1 MASREEQ
8 EYSTQAPAGYIG
20 DFLKGDIFPY
30 AKAFLGQQF
39 GTLGGDNTSP
49 FTYTGER
56 IADFDP
62 REVRGMELTDQAI
75 GSYLPYLGEQANL
88 LSEAAGTMRSA
99 ADLGGQ
105 GISAGLAAGRGLT
118 GEAAGFTRGA
128 GPDFSAARGG
138 LGRAELSGYGST
150 GMFDPSRQVSNFYN
164 PFEEQVVQQTL
175 DDVSERFGKAD
186 IGLRDQAIGAGAFGG
201 SRSRLTQEE
210 LAEDAARGAAQQVG
224 AIRSQGFQGATNAA
238 QQAFE
243 AQQRRQQGLAGLQ
256 GQLAA
261 REGQFGSAEAQA
273 ALRQGQQLGQLGQ
286 TEFGMGLQGG
296 TGIANLGQRLGQG
309 LGALGQQ
316 YQGLATTL
324 PALQGQDIS
333 RLMAVGGLGRGKN
346 QSGLDLDYQ
355 NFVGQYNLPMQTLQ
369 NVGALT
375 ASLGPLAGGYGYAGG
390 SPPPQGSNFTSSVYA
405 PVTGS
410 LPGITSLP
418 GSIGNPAAP
427 PPGGFTPI
435 ATPPVTFPF
444 FPDIGI
450 GGLF

>member
-20 DFLKGDIFPY
+20 DFLKEGIFPY
-30 AKAFLGQQF
+30 AQSFLKQQF
-39 GTLGGDNTSP
+39 GQLGGDDTSP
-49 FTYTGER
+49 FTYTGQR

-75 GSYLPYLGEQANL
+75 GSYLPFLGQQANL
-88 LSEAAGTMRSA
+88 LSEATGTMRSA
-99 ADLGGQ
+99 ED
-105 GISAGLAAGRGLT
+105 
-118 GEAAGFTRGA
+118 FTKRA

-138 LGRAELSGYGST
+138 LGRAEFSGYGST

-175 DDVSERFGKAD
+175 DDISERFGKAD

-201 SRSRLTQEE
+201 ARSRLTQEE

-224 AIRSQGFQGATNAA
+224 AIRSQGFDRATNAA

-243 AQQRRQQGLAGLQ
+243 AQQRRQLGLAGLQ

-261 REGQFGSAEAQA
+261 REGQFGSAEALA
-273 ALRQGQQLGQLGQ
+273 SLRQGQQLG
-286 TEFGMGLQGG
+286 
-296 TGIANLGQRLGQG
+296 RLGQG

-316 YQGLATTL
+316 YRGLATTL
-324 PALQGQDIS
+324 PALQGQDVS
-333 RLMAVGGLGRGKN
+333 RLMAIGGLGRGKD

-390 SPPPQGSNFTSSVYA
+390 AQPAAGSAFA

-410 LPGITSLP
+410 LPAIAGLP
-418 GSIGNPAAP
+418 GSIGYNPPAVPSPAP
-427 PPGGFTPI
+427 AGGFS
-435 ATPPVTFPF
+435 A
-444 FPDIGI
+444 GI
-450 GGLF
+450 LGGLGGFNFGGLGGLGGFNPGAYYG

>member
-20 DFLKGDIFPY
+20 DFLQRDIFPY
-30 AKAFLGQQF
+30 AQGFLRQQF
-39 GTLGGDNTSP
+39 GQLGGDDTSP
-49 FTYTGER
+49 FTYTGQR

-75 GSYLPYLGEQANL
+75 GSYLPFLGQQANL
-88 LSEAAGTMRSA
+88 LSEATGTMRSA
-99 ADLGGQ
+99 ED
-105 GISAGLAAGRGLT
+105 
-118 GEAAGFTRGA
+118 FTKRA

-138 LGRAELSGYGST
+138 LGRAEFSGYGST

-175 DDVSERFGKAD
+175 DDISERFGKAD

-201 SRSRLTQEE
+201 ARSRLTQEE

-224 AIRSQGFQGATNAA
+224 AIRSQGFDRATNAA

-243 AQQRRQQGLAGLQ
+243 AQQRRQLGLAGLQ

-261 REGQFGSAEAQA
+261 REGQFGSAEALA
-273 ALRQGQQLGQLGQ
+273 SLRQGQQLG
-286 TEFGMGLQGG
+286 
-296 TGIANLGQRLGQG
+296 RLGQG

-316 YQGLATTL
+316 YRGLATTL
-324 PALQGQDIS
+324 PALQGQDVS
-333 RLMAVGGLGRGKN
+333 RLMAIGGLGRGKD

-390 SPPPQGSNFTSSVYA
+390 GPPPEGSNYNSSVYA

-410 LPGITSLP
+410 LPGIAGLP
-418 GSIGNPAAP
+418 GSIGYNQAGGMNPAP
-427 PPGGFTPI
+427 PIFGSLSGSGLGGLGGIFGGLGGLGGFNPG
-435 ATPPVTFPF
+435 AYY
-444 FPDIGI
+444 G
-450 GGLF
+450 